1 MKRIHPYIT
10 LLIALSAALLT
21 GCASTRALNPVD
33 PFEPMNRGIYQFNDT
48 VDKAI
53 TKPLAKGYKAVMPE
67 TGRTMVTNFFSN
79 LDDVVV
85 TANDL
90 LQFKFV
96 QGFSDAMRILV
107 NSTVGVGG
115 LIDVASMRL
124 EKHNED
130 FGQTLGYWGVETGPY
145 LVIPI
150 LGPSTLRDTV
160 GDIGDSQ
167 ISMLPRIRHVRTR
180 NQAYVTKAVNR
191 RAQLLEQENILDDAI
206 IDRYQFIRDAYL
218 QRRLS
223 RVYDGNPPHASY
235 EDEES
240 DFKYQ
245 PDSTVPAE
253 PTVPAV
259 PSVPET
265 PVKPVKPLSSNTPA
279 PIADAQVYDIRL
291 AQEN

>member
-1 MKRIHPYIT
+1 MKHIRPLIAPI
-10 LLIALSAALLT
+10 IALSAVLLT
-21 GCASTRALNPVD
+21 GCASNRALNPVD
-33 PFEPMNRGIYQFNDT
+33 PFEPMNRGIYQFNET
-48 VDKAI
+48 VDKAV
-53 TKPLAKGYKAVMPE
+53 TKPLAKGYKFVMPE

-130 FGQTLGYWGVETGPY
+130 FGQTLGYWGVENGPY

-160 GDIGDSQ
+160 GDIGDGQ
-167 ISMLPRIRHVRTR
+167 ISMIPRISHVRTR
-180 NQAYVTKAVNR
+180 NQVYITKAINR
-191 RAQLLEQENILDDAI
+191 RAQLLSQENILDDAI
-206 IDRYQFIRDAYL
+206 IDRYQFLRDAYL
-218 QRRLS
+218 QRRLN
-223 RVYDGNPPHASY
+223 RVYDGNPPHEQY
-235 EDEES
+235 ENEGDDKS
-240 DFKYQ
+240 FQYQ
-245 PDSTVPAE
+245 PD
-253 PTVPAV
+253 
-259 PSVPET
+259 
-265 PVKPVKPLSSNTPA
+265 LPA
-279 PIADAQVYDIRL
+279 PTEQPLPEAQP
-291 AQEN
+291 ANGKP